1 MKRPRIPT
9 APRGIDRLLEIM
21 ASLRGP
27 GGCPW
32 DREQSHESIR
42 FHAVEEVYELLDAI
56 EDKDDEAMAEELGDL
71 LLQVVFHCQLA
82 SEAKRFDFE
91 KVASVIADKL
101 IRRHPHVFG
110 ESEAQ
115 SVEAVWAQW
124 EKIKKSEKVGTKHE
138 RPSALDGVPRQ
149 LPALFRAE
157 KLAKKARK
165 AGLIPSPKARK
176 AASASAR
183 RNLGEALLD
192 LAISAQAQGIS
203 AEEALRSALKI
214 REKSWRRQEAKLQGP
229 VKSKPVVQKGG

>member
-9 APRGIDRLLEIM
+9 ALRGIDRLLEIM

-32 DREQSHESIR
+32 DREQSHQTIR
-42 FHAVEEVYELLDAI
+42 FHAIEEVYELLDAI

-82 SEAKRFDFE
+82 SEEKRFDFE

-110 ESEAQ
+110 ESHAQ

-124 EKIKKSEKVGTKHE
+124 EKIKKSEKAGTKHE

-149 LPALFRAE
+149 LPALLRAE

-165 AGLIPSPKARK
+165 AGLIPSPKARQP
-176 AASASAR
+176 ASAKTQR
-183 RNLGEALLD
+183 DLGEALLD
-192 LAISAQAQGIS
+192 LAVSAQGQGIS
-203 AEEALRSALKI
+203 AEEALRSVLKL
-214 REKSWRRQEAKLQGP
+214 REKAWRREEQKLHGIL
-229 VKSKPVVQKGG
+229 KPKPKA

>member
-1 MKRPRIPT
+1 
-9 APRGIDRLLEIM
+9 M

-32 DREQSHESIR
+32 DKEQSHQSIR

-56 EDKDDEAMAEELGDL
+56 EDKDDEGMAEELGDM

-82 SEAKRFDFE
+82 SEEKRFDFE
-91 KVASVIADKL
+91 KVAAAIADKL

-115 SVEAVWAQW
+115 SVAAVWAQW
-124 EKIKKSEKVGTKHE
+124 EKIKKAEKVGTKHE
-138 RPSALDGVPRQ
+138 RPSVLDGIPRQ

-165 AGLIPSPKARK
+165 AGLIPPMNGGKSATAKAR
-176 AASASAR
+176 R
-183 RNLGEALLD
+183 DLGEALLE
-192 LAISAQAQGIS
+192 LAITAQGHGIS
-203 AEEALRSALKI
+203 AEEVLRAALK
-214 REKSWRRQEAKLQGP
+214 RKEKTWRREERKLPNG
-229 VKSKPVVQKGG
+229 KPPIS